1 MLIAQVNLNPA
12 ALRPPPHRTLYF
24 LFIQLFIRWFMGP
37 LPLPSSGNTE
47 LRWFPPRADKRLNY
61 SVSFLHLLAYVGRVF
76 GAVRIQTRID
86 ISISSLR
93 PLLPGPTSAV
103 YPVHKWV
110 HHKRPCIRCI
120 FYVCAL
126 LIAFSLHLATVRL
139 IDSMFVFLTLIRW
152 TFILSRQYVGC
163 SICLYNLVA
172 TQECFFAKKYTNYE

>member
-1 MLIAQVNLNPA
+1 
-12 ALRPPPHRTLYF
+12 
-24 LFIQLFIRWFMGP
+24 MGP

-61 SVSFLHLLAYVGRVF
+61 RVSFFHVLAYAGRVLEQF
-76 GAVRIQTRID
+76 VFKPVSMYRLVHRNHSYLVRRVLYILFINEF
-86 ISISSLR
+86 I
-93 PLLPGPTSAV
+93 TSV
-103 YPVHKWV
+103 LV
-110 HHKRPCIRCI
+110 IRCI
-120 FYVCAL
+120 FYVCAF

-172 TQECFFAKKYTNYE
+172 TIVCLFAKKYTVYE